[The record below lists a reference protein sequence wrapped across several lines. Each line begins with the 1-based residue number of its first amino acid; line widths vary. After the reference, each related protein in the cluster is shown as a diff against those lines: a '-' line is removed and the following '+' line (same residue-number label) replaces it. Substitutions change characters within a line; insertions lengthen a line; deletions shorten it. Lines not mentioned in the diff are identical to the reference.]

1 MNGMRSWPSTLLTIS
16 FDGAVDELGPGIQQ
30 LVPDWSMSQRV
41 DVADVETHLGPRLGG
56 ARPAR
61 AVLGVVHQ
69 HAWHCVPGGWGSI
82 RSRLSCA
89 SRSLGQQPLARRRGL
104 KT

>member
-61 AVLGVVHQ
+61 AVRAAPGPRQ
-69 HAWHCVPGGWGSI
+69 RVPRRISPP
-82 RSRLSCA
+82 RTVCA
-89 SRSLGQQPLARRRGL
+89 HG
-104 KT
+104 